1 MCLCQS
7 VPVCYG
13 SYERVQAVRARVFL
27 AWWTQSKNLA
37 LKISL
42 ATFLQLHIAS
52 ISVAQWP
59 AKSWQNDFAKY
70 HLTLSVG
77 LAELRESGGYWI
89 PHFFTLIEARPSSF
103 NKLLLILPPPPTIFL
118 SSAIPI
124 LDWHIQKSVFV
135 QNSHNV
141 GLLIWIK
148 KHKFDRNKIW
158 QKQNKEMKSVLKR
171 YELVQW

>member
-1 MCLCQS
+1 MATVS
-7 VPVCYG
+7 IPVCYG

-59 AKSWQNDFAKY
+59 AKSLQNDFAKY
-70 HLTLSVG
+70 HLNLSAG
-77 LAELRESGGYWI
+77 PAELRVSGATESNFL
-89 PHFFTLIEARPSSF
+89 PF
-103 NKLLLILPPPPTIFL
+103 NKLLLIPPPPPNILL

-124 LDWHIQKSVFV
+124 LGLHIQKSIFV

-141 GLLIWIK
+141 SLVIWIK
-148 KHKFDRNKIW
+148 KHKFDKNKIW
-158 QKQNKEMKSVLKR
+158 QNQNKEMQSVLKR
-171 YELVQW
+171 YEPVQW